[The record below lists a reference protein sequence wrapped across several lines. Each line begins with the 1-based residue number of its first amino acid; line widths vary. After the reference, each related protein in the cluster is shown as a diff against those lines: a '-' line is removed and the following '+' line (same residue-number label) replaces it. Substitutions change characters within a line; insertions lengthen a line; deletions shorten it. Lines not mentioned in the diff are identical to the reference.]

1 MVNKTPIKRFA
12 GEFSFLSNMYRI
24 EPITIGSL
32 TFISS
37 ENFYV
42 AMKFMDQSKRIHVTT
57 LAPKV
62 AKNWA
67 NNKKKADERNIRA
80 DWLNVRLGV
89 MEFIL
94 RHKFNSKKLR
104 ELLLGTGD
112 RELIEGNYWNDTFWG
127 VDLKDKEEPGYN
139 HLGRLIMSLREE
151 LIANPDVDLVSN
163 YHSVS
168 KRPIIGKIIVVNR
181 RKEREDVYVGRNSG
195 LGNPYAVH
203 NGDYT
208 NEDSM
213 RMFDDY
219 FKKHVLG
226 TPSSKGYPIAK
237 KIMLWIKNG
246 YDVKL
251 GCFCKKHCYGTSAYD
266 EDKTICHA
274 DFIKNTLEI
283 EIEKNY

>member
-1 MVNKTPIKRFA
+1 MTNNTPIKRFV

-37 ENFYV
+37 ENFYM
-42 AMKFMDQSKRIHVTT
+42 AMKFMDQSIRLKI
-57 LAPKV
+57 LDLEPKH

-67 NNKKKADERNIRA
+67 NNKKKADKRNIRS
-80 DWLNVRLGV
+80 DWLDVQLQV
-89 MEFIL
+89 MEFAL

-104 ELLLGTGD
+104 DLLLGTGK
-112 RELIEGNYWNDTFWG
+112 REIIEGNYWNDVFWG
-127 VDLKDKEEPGYN
+127 VDLKDEDEPGYN
-139 HLGRLIMSLREE
+139 HLGRLIMLLREE
-151 LIANPDVDLVSN
+151 LIDNPDCDLVSN
-163 YHSVS
+163 FTFIH
-168 KRPIIGKIIVVNR
+168 KRPVMGKIIVVNR
-181 RKEREDVYVGRNSG
+181 RKEPEDIYVGRNSG

-226 TPSSKGYPIAK
+226 SPSSKGYPLAK

-251 GCFCKKHCYGTSAYD
+251 GCFCKKHCYGTTAYD

-274 DFIKNTLEI
+274 DFIKSAIEEEI
-283 EIEKNY
+283 NKSY